1 MKKALTSGIV
11 LLLSIQVAAQCDG
24 QRFFQKVFPQEPI
37 VTKDISFGKNKE
49 ASGKEVTLTLDVYRP
64 AGDTLSLRPL
74 VIIAHG
80 GSFLFGNKNGP
91 DAVPLAKDLAKMGYV
106 SASINYRLGMTNL
119 PTGSH
124 TLDSTDVMPAVIRGM
139 HDGRA
144 AVRFFRKDV
153 AENGNTYGVDTSAIY
168 FAGVSAGG
176 FIALHLAYLDQP
188 EEFPD
193 YIDTSGVSN
202 GHLTGQPGMR
212 GGIEG
217 NSGNPSYSSKVKAVI
232 NVSGAL
238 VDTSWMKIRDI
249 PVLNF
254 HGTND
259 QTVPYGTA
267 MIDVLSLFPIF
278 KVNGS
283 ASVARQAEKL
293 EIKHCMVTWQGA
305 GHVPEVGI
313 TQSALAYYDSMLQI
327 TRNFLYH
334 FTCGAKLNCTYTT
347 TLAALSK
354 FEGLVPVK
362 LYPNPARQSLFVAL
376 EGKPDQAFQLTLLNL
391 MGQTLWQG
399 SASGQTTLEINR
411 NHIPGGLY
419 VLQIKDAENLY
430 STKVIFQ

>member
-37 VTKDISFGKNKE
+37 VTKDITFGKNKD
-49 ASGKEVTLTLDVYRP
+49 ASGKELSLTLDVYRP
-64 AGDTLSLRPL
+64 AGDTASLRPL

-313 TQSALAYYDSMLQI
+313 TPGALAYYDSMLQI

-334 FTCGAKLNCTYTT
+334 FTCGAKLNCSYTGP
-347 TLAALSK
+347 ADVK
-354 FEGLVPVK
+354 PIEGLTPFK
-362 LYPNPARQSLFVAL
+362 LFPNPAGQSLFVEWKGKSEQAIQLAL
-376 EGKPDQAFQLTLLNL
+376 INL

-399 SASGQTTLEINR
+399 SVCGQTKVEIIR
-411 NHIPGGLY
+411 TQFPCGLY
-419 VLQIKDAENLY
+419 ILQLKDKEHLY